1 MTIGRPASEP
11 MAPPEPT
18 RAAVARRRRLPDETG
33 VALALLVLVVVV
45 GLLKPN
51 FLQPLTLFQQLSGAA
66 FIGMLALGMV
76 FVVVIRDID
85 LSIGWMFNFSAV
97 IAAKLMVAGVDPW
110 IAAAAGVAF
119 GGFLGLINGGL
130 AVALR
135 IPVIIV
141 TLGTLSMYRG
151 LSLVVNESR
160 AVVPPDKIELV
171 LRPVRHQA
179 VRAHP
184 ERRDHL
190 PRRRVPDASAAPSN
204 ALRLS
209 GPGHGQQ
216 PRGSPA
222 RWHPGRPHAD
232 PRARPDG
239 RSSAA

>member
-1 MTIGRPASEP
+1 MTVGRPASEP
-11 MAPPEPT
+11 MAPPEPA

-33 VALALLVLVVVV
+33 VALALLVLVIFV

-51 FLQPLTLFQQLSGAA
+51 FFQPLTLFQQLSGAA
-66 FIGMLALGMV
+66 FIGTLAVGMV

-97 IAAKLMVAGVDPW
+97 IAATAMVEGVDPW
-110 IAAAAGVAF
+110 IAAGIGVAF
-119 GGFLGLINGGL
+119 GGLLGLINGVL

-151 LSLVVNESR
+151 LSLVVERVAGRR
-160 AVVPPDKIELV
+160 AAGQVELV
-171 LRPVRHQA
+171 LRPVRHQG

-190 PRRRVPDASAAPSN
+190 PRPRVPDAPAAAPDPRS
-204 ALRLS
+204 ATGSRRWAAIPRRPAS
-209 GPGHGQQ
+209 AGSRSTG
-216 PRGSPA
+216 RGSSC
-222 RWHPGRPHAD
+222 
-232 PRARPDG
+232 
-239 RSSAA
+239 SS